1 MHACRDMSGIITEG
15 GSNNKENELETVENL
30 VKPSW
35 IFEASPPFLE
45 VTSPPQEI
53 QQYAYPYDDGA
64 TEFKWILCTM
74 ELPDVV
80 KEKLVE
86 LDDQNNQ
93 LRSEVIRLRA
103 TVANKDEI
111 LNELEEENVQL
122 RKTRQNDSSETSK
135 CAYLEQTVTSL
146 KVALEEKNRDI
157 GKMVEQIEALTGSLS
172 SAQAEIAELQRARTP
187 ISPER
192 SVISE
197 PSNCG
202 EMIRLQEER
211 DDAIFELQRA
221 NYRVS
226 ALESE
231 RDDLIERAEA
241 ANAEAREMARHLKEQ
256 REQLHEMEA
265 ELAASRNNV
274 SIANR
279 GNSMFAEATGR
290 CRCQELS
297 PELVQLRGRVQT
309 LEARLSQAKNELI
322 DMARVTKGIDPRL
335 KSFYRSLKLEME
347 SLREERDKFRDERDK
362 LVDEKA
368 GLSARLANA
377 EKLVEYANDD
387 VEGLKLQLAMMK
399 ERDEKKDA
407 AKVSDLING
416 KSNEEEHRLSSI
428 LHPVQSTPATCEKPV
443 VQTPMTFPCLREA
456 HSPRIAPN
464 TPAIPSDLQ
473 CSLNSSF
480 GDSAKIPTEVRMK
493 KLRFADNTQNDD
505 DDAQRRESISASEL
519 RRIARKQA
527 RRARSKVL
535 PIAEPLI
542 KVAAKISNSCALPT
556 KQCIMEKDAL
566 ESIVSC
572 SSQGEESLSLIESSS
587 SVFSAQLYGISMSKP
602 EIRARRSKSSTQTK
616 RQNPLKFDT
625 IVPESDEKSNFF
637 NQNTGSTGGPSAP
650 SAPVTEW
657 YGSSGV
663 PLEDEP
669 FYHGYMER
677 KETERCLTKNGEFL
691 VRKSVIRNNES
702 ISDLIRYHQTLKIP
716 VYEGGVMLQSHIVR
730 EQWQLYHEQV
740 VLGCRLG
747 HGEFGEVF
755 KGSLTVGLFTKPIEV
770 AVKTLKEGSLSSD
783 DRVTFLREANVML
796 KLQHKYVIRLYG
808 VATQKEPIMIVMEL
822 ATGGSLLDKVRKN
835 RVDLNR
841 KRKYCFHA
849 ISGMEYLETQQVIHR
864 DLAARNCLISASDAC
879 KISDFGLSLLGR
891 LHKEKHMVKVPI
903 RWLAPETLKQG
914 TYSNKSDVW
923 SCGVLMYEVFTNGE
937 IPYKEVQALRDVRKS
952 VIGGLRLKPPPDM
965 PAEDAA
971 VMLLCFETEPL
982 ARASFAEL
990 KARYLL
996 ATKEHRVVSDDRYSK
1011 MVDNGKEDDDA
1022 KYLRQ
1027 QLEDHTYDT
1036 SPFRTETLIQP
1047 FFRYK
1052 ELFKDEY
1059 LAKNYSI
1066 VGRSLGRIKFAVL
1079 RDPIDRFLSGFV
1091 DKCIMYCNF
1100 KEHLEDYIFVR
1111 YQKCTNG
1118 IATYAR
1124 EFDKIFRMARVP
1136 EDLRREIQ
1144 SEILV
1149 GRTPHTTRGSG
1160 PRYAAERELFNNRT
1174 LLDIVM
1180 KMFYFD
1186 YKVFGFSLPDEL

>member
-1 MHACRDMSGIITEG
+1 
-15 GSNNKENELETVENL
+15 
-30 VKPSW
+30 
-35 IFEASPPFLE
+35 
-45 VTSPPQEI
+45 
-53 QQYAYPYDDGA
+53 
-64 TEFKWILCTM
+64 M

-279 GNSMFAEATGR
+279 GNSMFAEFAEERVRLEADMKALFSKYEAVRKQNYQLSNELDEARLLALRRTRSEATGR

-473 CSLNSSF
+473 
-480 GDSAKIPTEVRMK
+480 
-493 KLRFADNTQNDD
+493 
-505 DDAQRRESISASEL
+505 
-519 RRIARKQA
+519 
-527 RRARSKVL
+527 
-535 PIAEPLI
+535 
-542 KVAAKISNSCALPT
+542 
-556 KQCIMEKDAL
+556 
-566 ESIVSC
+566 
-572 SSQGEESLSLIESSS
+572 
-587 SVFSAQLYGISMSKP
+587 
-602 EIRARRSKSSTQTK
+602 
-616 RQNPLKFDT
+616 
-625 IVPESDEKSNFF
+625 
-637 NQNTGSTGGPSAP
+637 
-650 SAPVTEW
+650 W
-657 YGSSGV
+657 
-663 PLEDEP
+663 
-669 FYHGYMER
+669 
-677 KETERCLTKNGEFL
+677 
-691 VRKSVIRNNES
+691 
-702 ISDLIRYHQTLKIP
+702 
-716 VYEGGVMLQSHIVR
+716 
-730 EQWQLYHEQV
+730 
-740 VLGCRLG
+740 
-747 HGEFGEVF
+747 
-755 KGSLTVGLFTKPIEV
+755 
-770 AVKTLKEGSLSSD
+770 
-783 DRVTFLREANVML
+783 
-796 KLQHKYVIRLYG
+796 
-808 VATQKEPIMIVMEL
+808 
-822 ATGGSLLDKVRKN
+822 
-835 RVDLNR
+835 
-841 KRKYCFHA
+841 
-849 ISGMEYLETQQVIHR
+849 
-864 DLAARNCLISASDAC
+864 
-879 KISDFGLSLLGR
+879 
-891 LHKEKHMVKVPI
+891 
-903 RWLAPETLKQG
+903 
-914 TYSNKSDVW
+914 
-923 SCGVLMYEVFTNGE
+923 
-937 IPYKEVQALRDVRKS
+937 
-952 VIGGLRLKPPPDM
+952 
-965 PAEDAA
+965 
-971 VMLLCFETEPL
+971 
-982 ARASFAEL
+982 
-990 KARYLL
+990 
-996 ATKEHRVVSDDRYSK
+996 
-1011 MVDNGKEDDDA
+1011 
-1022 KYLRQ
+1022 
-1027 QLEDHTYDT
+1027 
-1036 SPFRTETLIQP
+1036 
-1047 FFRYK
+1047 
-1052 ELFKDEY
+1052 
-1059 LAKNYSI
+1059 
-1066 VGRSLGRIKFAVL
+1066 
-1079 RDPIDRFLSGFV
+1079 
-1091 DKCIMYCNF
+1091 
-1100 KEHLEDYIFVR
+1100 
-1111 YQKCTNG
+1111 
-1118 IATYAR
+1118 
-1124 EFDKIFRMARVP
+1124 
-1136 EDLRREIQ
+1136 
-1144 SEILV
+1144 
-1149 GRTPHTTRGSG
+1149 
-1160 PRYAAERELFNNRT
+1160 
-1174 LLDIVM
+1174 
-1180 KMFYFD
+1180 
-1186 YKVFGFSLPDEL
+1186 

>member
-1 MHACRDMSGIITEG
+1 MSGIITEG

-45 VTSPPQEI
+45 TDLRDLAEKWQPRTNVLYFQKVTSLHRFNLLQVTSPPQEI

-279 GNSMFAEATGR
+279 GNSMFAEFAEERVRLEADMKALFSKYEAVRKQNYQLSNELDEARLLALRRTRSEATGR

-473 CSLNSSF
+473 
-480 GDSAKIPTEVRMK
+480 
-493 KLRFADNTQNDD
+493 
-505 DDAQRRESISASEL
+505 
-519 RRIARKQA
+519 
-527 RRARSKVL
+527 
-535 PIAEPLI
+535 
-542 KVAAKISNSCALPT
+542 
-556 KQCIMEKDAL
+556 
-566 ESIVSC
+566 
-572 SSQGEESLSLIESSS
+572 
-587 SVFSAQLYGISMSKP
+587 
-602 EIRARRSKSSTQTK
+602 
-616 RQNPLKFDT
+616 
-625 IVPESDEKSNFF
+625 
-637 NQNTGSTGGPSAP
+637 
-650 SAPVTEW
+650 W
-657 YGSSGV
+657 
-663 PLEDEP
+663 
-669 FYHGYMER
+669 
-677 KETERCLTKNGEFL
+677 
-691 VRKSVIRNNES
+691 
-702 ISDLIRYHQTLKIP
+702 
-716 VYEGGVMLQSHIVR
+716 
-730 EQWQLYHEQV
+730 
-740 VLGCRLG
+740 
-747 HGEFGEVF
+747 
-755 KGSLTVGLFTKPIEV
+755 
-770 AVKTLKEGSLSSD
+770 
-783 DRVTFLREANVML
+783 
-796 KLQHKYVIRLYG
+796 
-808 VATQKEPIMIVMEL
+808 
-822 ATGGSLLDKVRKN
+822 
-835 RVDLNR
+835 
-841 KRKYCFHA
+841 
-849 ISGMEYLETQQVIHR
+849 
-864 DLAARNCLISASDAC
+864 
-879 KISDFGLSLLGR
+879 
-891 LHKEKHMVKVPI
+891 
-903 RWLAPETLKQG
+903 
-914 TYSNKSDVW
+914 
-923 SCGVLMYEVFTNGE
+923 
-937 IPYKEVQALRDVRKS
+937 
-952 VIGGLRLKPPPDM
+952 
-965 PAEDAA
+965 
-971 VMLLCFETEPL
+971 
-982 ARASFAEL
+982 
-990 KARYLL
+990 
-996 ATKEHRVVSDDRYSK
+996 
-1011 MVDNGKEDDDA
+1011 
-1022 KYLRQ
+1022 
-1027 QLEDHTYDT
+1027 
-1036 SPFRTETLIQP
+1036 
-1047 FFRYK
+1047 
-1052 ELFKDEY
+1052 
-1059 LAKNYSI
+1059 
-1066 VGRSLGRIKFAVL
+1066 
-1079 RDPIDRFLSGFV
+1079 
-1091 DKCIMYCNF
+1091 
-1100 KEHLEDYIFVR
+1100 
-1111 YQKCTNG
+1111 
-1118 IATYAR
+1118 
-1124 EFDKIFRMARVP
+1124 
-1136 EDLRREIQ
+1136 
-1144 SEILV
+1144 
-1149 GRTPHTTRGSG
+1149 
-1160 PRYAAERELFNNRT
+1160 
-1174 LLDIVM
+1174 
-1180 KMFYFD
+1180 
-1186 YKVFGFSLPDEL
+1186 